1 MNDCFTIIIAD
12 DDIDDQ
18 EFLKIAI
25 REVSPKAN
33 VICASDGTELMN
45 LLSGTKKIC
54 GSSFLHPDLI
64 FLDLNMPLMDG
75 YEVLRS
81 MKTSIDLKSIPV
93 FVLTTSEFEYDKI
106 KSIAYGADGFYS
118 KPMTPVD
125 LKHIVAEVFS
135 KCQKMAQY
143 EIKKKFAS

>member
-18 EFLKIAI
+18 EFLKTAI
-25 REVSPKAN
+25 QEVNPKAN
-33 VICASDGTELMN
+33 VLCVSDGSELMN
-45 LLSGTKKIC
+45 VLETKTAHDF
-54 GSSFLHPDLI
+54 SYPDLI

-81 MKTSIDLKSIPV
+81 MKINVHLKSIPV

-118 KPMTPVD
+118 KPMTPTA
-125 LKHIVAEVFS
+125 LKNIVAEVFS
-135 KCQKMAQY
+135 KCQKLAQF
-143 EIKKKFAS
+143 EVMKKRVS